1 MATDIADSPAPR
13 RAWFAD
19 HLANERTHLAY
30 VRTAIALF
38 TFGISLN
45 TFSTFII
52 EHQTV
57 RKVPPSL
64 VAGWRVGLGM
74 VLFGIALALWSAWR
88 FEQVTRDIEH
98 GTYRPS
104 RVAMLCLS
112 LVVLIL
118 GAAAVIW

>member
-64 VAGWRVGLGM
+64 VTAWRRDSDGTCRARYPASPAR
-74 VLFGIALALWSAWR
+74 IALALWSAWR

-104 RVAMLCLS
+104 RVAML
-112 LVVLIL
+112 
-118 GAAAVIW
+118 